1 MGIKDMHLK
10 FLIDVQKKK
19 ISLETGHDGEQVVG
33 QEEKQPEDGHGFGWT
48 RELVIDREAW
58 RAAVHGIA
66 KSQT

>member
-33 QEEKQPEDGHGFGWT
+33 QEEKQPEEIQVD
-48 RELVIDREAW
+48 
-58 RAAVHGIA
+58 
-66 KSQT
+66 

>member
-33 QEEKQPEDGHGFGWT
+33 QEEKQPEEIQFYWLRTYWNRKYGGTCKKKKKVG
-48 RELVIDREAW
+48 
-58 RAAVHGIA
+58 
-66 KSQT
+66 